1 MLQDYGVIA
10 APQKVEVSLGL
21 PQVPIQ
27 AHTGM
32 CEHDRLYGLA
42 VTFTEFRCPGRN
54 IVDKGMAVADK
65 KNFHGI
71 TPFPSVFTFMIAY
84 VRPKSRDFSQDYKSC
99 VVELVAAGGKSDD
112 AVALSRV
119 NGTAEQGAFLCC
131 CEPFCQVVL
140 RYFLKNLQSA

>member
-1 MLQDYGVIA
+1 MKLKA

-71 TPFPSVFTFMIAY
+71 TPFSFCFYFYDSICTAQVKRFFPGLQI
-84 VRPKSRDFSQDYKSC
+84 VRCRTRSC
-99 VVELVAAGGKSDD
+99 RWKE
-112 AVALSRV
+112 
-119 NGTAEQGAFLCC
+119 
-131 CEPFCQVVL
+131 
-140 RYFLKNLQSA
+140 